1 MILELNETVNIFGFP
16 RHNFV
21 KGITEEDI
29 QNWGWKMDELGRINY
44 PDVQFRIAKSGQG
57 VRWEG
62 HVHETLTGPGIKT
75 TLPFEPEYAIL
86 HRKK

>member
-1 MILELNETVNIFGFP
+1 
-16 RHNFV
+16 
-21 KGITEEDI
+21 
-29 QNWGWKMDELGRINY
+29 MDELGRINY

-86 HRKK
+86 HYKNIDRQRKQNLSYETGNYENK